1 MSEKYAV
8 MPLADYEAACDA
20 FQEKTGSNINQV
32 KSGELPTKINEVF
45 EAGKKAGQDD
55 FWDSY
60 QGNGE
65 ASEYTMAFAGARWN
79 DKNYNPKYP
88 IKPKYACNQM
98 YYQNTNITDTK
109 VEIDLTSSNLTQAYY
124 LFQGATA
131 MVTIRKLIVTSTRS
145 FSNMFQNC
153 SKLKNITFG
162 GEIGRTISFADSP
175 LLTVESMLSVI
186 NHLVNYAGTSNQDK
200 YSVTF
205 HANAWSR
212 LQSWWQT
219 ENEGNVN
226 DYIASLGWKTA

>member
-32 KSGELPTKINEVF
+32 KSGELPEKINEVYEKGK
-45 EAGKKAGQDD
+45 EAQEND

-60 QGNGE
+60 QKNGD
-65 ASEYTMAFAGARWN
+65 AVDYYLAFAGSNWS
-79 DKNYNPKYP
+79 DETYNPKYP
-88 IKPKYACNQM
+88 IKVLNGCNQLF
-98 YYQNTNITDTK
+98 YDSKLTDTK
-109 VEIDLTSSNLTQAYY
+109 VDIDLVSSGRVAQAFY
-124 LFQGATA
+124 LFQNAKN
-131 MVTIRKLIVTSTRS
+131 MVTIRKLIVTNNRS
-145 FSNMFQNC
+145 YTNMFAGC
-153 SKLKNITFG
+153 TKLQNITFD
-162 GEIGRTISFADSP
+162 GEIGRTISFADCP

-212 LQSWWQT
+212 LQTWWQT
-219 ENEGNVN
+219 ENEGNVK
-226 DYIASLGWKTA
+226 DYIASLGWGTA